1 MKRGRKSKPKPL
13 EDGEGLLGEL
23 LPAKHPLE
31 EEALRTR
38 QCTGKLL
45 RTREPTVYAEIVRCL
60 AANMTVRQ
68 IMRLFGIGTHT
79 VLAIAREEKLN
90 VATLKGCLAD
100 AMLLGANAF
109 AERAIELADECDS
122 AYEAAGTAKALAETS
137 NVMRG
142 QATVI
147 REDRVITVDANALA
161 KQMAKQMAQEVR
173 EMGFERGEISALA
186 ESRGAIEVQ
195 PLAVASADNESA
207 VCVGESEIC
216 DGFRDGM
223 GVDRKAE
230 QAGGE
235 GVER

>member
-1 MKRGRKSKPKPL
+1 MKRGRKPKSKPL

-31 EEALRTR
+31 EEALMTR

-45 RTREPTVYAEIVRCL
+45 RTREPTVYAEIVKCL

-90 VATLKGCLAD
+90 VATLKGSLAD

-109 AERAIELADECDS
+109 AERAIELADACDS

-137 NVMRG
+137 NLMRG

-147 REDRVITVDANALA
+147 REDRVITLDANALA
-161 KQMAKQMAQEVR
+161 KQMAKEAQ
-173 EMGFERGEISALA
+173 EMGFERGEFSALA

-195 PLAVASADNESA
+195 PLAGASADNESA
-207 VCVGESEIC
+207 VCAGDSEIC
-216 DGFRDGM
+216 DGFRDGI
-223 GVDRKAE
+223 GVDRQAE

-235 GVER
+235 GVES